1 MTSCFLGLV
10 LHARLFLAWLC
21 LRAAVLYVGRA
32 GRISWRVGG
41 MVNIYVVSTATMI
54 AQRADILRLAWQYPE
69 ICQAHKEWTSRQPS
83 EGEATTFFPW
93 RRSSIK

>member
-1 MTSCFLGLV
+1 MASYFLGLV
-10 LHARLFLAWLC
+10 LHVRLFLAWLC

-69 ICQAHKEWTSRQPS
+69 ICQAHKEWALRDPS
-83 EGEATTFFPW
+83 PIEVKTFLPW